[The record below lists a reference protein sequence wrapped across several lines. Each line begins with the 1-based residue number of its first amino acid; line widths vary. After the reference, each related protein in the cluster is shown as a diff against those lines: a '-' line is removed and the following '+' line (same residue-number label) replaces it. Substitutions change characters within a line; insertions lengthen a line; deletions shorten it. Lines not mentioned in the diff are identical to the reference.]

1 MLSIIKVTESSS
13 LEIRL
18 SDAATVLLR
27 QLRWDWETPDAEPW
41 LLFLFAANA
50 SWTEPNINKTLSW
63 RKLVPYDSKPENS
76 PLQLVWELKSQQRA
90 ATDLTVLP
98 LHFQTEWTG
107 GSLRT
112 LAALSR
118 DPSSVP
124 SPYTSSSQPYECQ
137 SGPGDQTPSL
147 LVSARTR
154 TALFTLVTSY
164 REIPFIFCSHWA
176 CALFSAH
183 LTTIN
188 DTT

>member
-1 MLSIIKVTESSS
+1 MKKGRKVNFPAQQFVWLYMLSIIKVTESSS

-112 LAALSR
+112 LAALSG
-118 DPSSVP
+118 DPSSIP
-124 SPYTSSSQPYECQ
+124 SPHMAPHKY
-137 SGPGDQTPSL
+137 L
-147 LVSARTR
+147 
-154 TALFTLVTSY
+154 ALSPRWCDTLT
-164 REIPFIFCSHWA
+164 
-176 CALFSAH
+176 
-183 LTTIN
+183 LTHAS
-188 DTT
+188 